1 MSFGR
6 GDILLADITY
16 SDRSGSKRRPVLAVS
31 ADANNAVIDD
41 IILAAI
47 SSTTRNGAFTHVFV
61 DPGTHEGLGSG
72 LLHPSYIQ
80 CENLFT
86 LDQRF
91 VVRSLGQLSAILMHQ
106 VNDCLRSALELP

>member
-6 GDILLADITY
+6 GDILLADISY
-16 SDRSGSKRRPVLAVS
+16 SDGSGSKRRPVLVVS

-47 SSTTRNGAFTHVFV
+47 SSTTRKGAFTHVFV
-61 DPGTHEGLGSG
+61 DPGTSEGHGSG

-86 LDQRF
+86 LDQHL
-91 VVRSLGQLSAILMHQ
+91 VVRSLGHLTALLLQQ
-106 VNDCLRSALELP
+106 VNDFLKAALELP